1 MGCPAF
7 FALVETG
14 WPVQDSREKKMS
26 HFSVI
31 VIGPNV
37 DEQLAPYHEFE
48 CSGLDDEYVID
59 LDKTDEVREEYEK
72 DTKTM
77 CEFVD
82 SPGSKSKLIG
92 NRVDAYDDMFYRDP
106 TKEEIDEHGYGK
118 VGIMGTGSGGGISWH
133 SKDWGDGRGYRA
145 KVREVPDVW
154 KEVEVPS
161 SEAMTFLE
169 YIIYNYGGE
178 DAVLKPDEE
187 PGENHKYSRIE
198 LDENGEVARYIDR
211 TNPNKKWDWYVVGGR
226 WTGFFPL
233 KPDAGVHAVGRPGLM
248 TAPAEPG
255 TADQVRLGDVDFDKA
270 RGEASA
276 EAHKNFDK
284 WEAAFTEHGK
294 PIPWSYFRE
303 KSEERGRDE
312 ARAEYNAQPAIKE
325 MKGWGCPVD
334 AYGFDRDVYIE
345 KCRHGTLVP
354 YAIVKDGKWHQKGE
368 MGWFGMSRDEKD
380 QGEWNEEVF
389 RLFNDL
395 PDDTLLT
402 IVDCHI

>member
-1 MGCPAF
+1 
-7 FALVETG
+7 
-14 WPVQDSREKKMS
+14 MS
-26 HFSVI
+26 HFSVL

-48 CSGLDDEYVID
+48 CTGFDDEYVID
-59 LDKTDEVREEYEK
+59 VDKTDELRDAYEK

-82 SPGSKSKLIG
+82 YPGSKSKLIG

-106 TKEEIDEHGYGK
+106 TKEEIEKHGFGK
-118 VGIMGTGSGGGISWH
+118 VGLMGTGGGGRGGISWT

-161 SEAMTFLE
+161 SEVMTFLE

-233 KPDAGVHAVGRPGLM
+233 KPEAGVHAVGKPGLM
-248 TAPAEPG
+248 TAPAAPG

-284 WEAAFTEHGK
+284 WEAEFTDRGK
-294 PIPWSYFRE
+294 PESWSSFRKRVDAGE
-303 KSEERGRDE
+303 LTIDE
-312 ARAEYNAQPAIKE
+312 AREKYRTHPAKLAMDAIC
-325 MKGWGCPVD
+325 WGCPVD
-334 AYGFDRDVYIE
+334 AYGFDRDAYVE
-345 KCRHGTLVP
+345 KCRHSALVP

-368 MGWFGMSRDEKD
+368 MGWFGMSSDEKD